1 MEQIN
6 IIFIYGLLANKNSN
20 IALEEYC
27 IKNKFNYYSLDL
39 PGHGEELFNDI
50 DLHLDAYIDFVLNFI
65 KYK

>member
-6 IIFIYGLLANKNSN
+6 IIFIHGLLANKNSN
-20 IALEEYC
+20 IAFEEYC
-27 IKNKFNYYSLDL
+27 IKNNFSYYSLDL
-39 PGHGEELFNDI
+39 TGHEGEPFNDI